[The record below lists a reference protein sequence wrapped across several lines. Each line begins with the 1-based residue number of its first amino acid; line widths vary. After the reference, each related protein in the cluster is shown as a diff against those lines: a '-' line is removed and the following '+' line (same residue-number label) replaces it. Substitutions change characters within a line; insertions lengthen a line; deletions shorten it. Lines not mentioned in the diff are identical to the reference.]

1 MAARP
6 PGHLPVDAFQ
16 AYPAGTRTG
25 NTLASHRKS
34 RKKRQTLFDSVT
46 HACKQTILNPEDHT
60 LGKKRRNKYRANKY
74 INKVINTPIC
84 RPM

>member
-25 NTLASHRKS
+25 NTLAS
-34 RKKRQTLFDSVT
+34 LFDSVT